1 MEQTAFIR
9 SGFDAVF
16 ALDGTDA
23 DYIHHELFH
32 QFMRKNQHGEMRLLD
47 SVERRIDY
55 DSDNWNRYKK
65 GCQAQYKEKA
75 SLDIIYEEIT
85 GDLCEYAMSG
95 SETMRNRLEG
105 LFEPGTLNA
114 LCKEA
119 RRVFAAN
126 RTGKQVGEGSSQN
139 QPSSD
144 RNPRYYLEK
153 TGERN
158 VNNIHNASQ
167 EKAKPLSAEAVVNTE
182 KGQARQTTVQGIA
195 KVTDGEVEVKLREG
209 KTAPLADV
217 EFTNPTLGSLYE
229 AAGNYVTGTAKAFV
243 AGYDG
248 SLPLTQYQA
257 AFEFIHNQA
266 VKGVAMDAAVEAAGD
281 VGQQLSNSA
290 RKLAYNSGLR
300 DAQVLHSPADN
311 GRIEAT
317 ESETTSIADE
327 KLHTESLTEKTESDT
342 TSALNSVDNEVGMVI
357 GGDFDS
363 EVKVPTDKFADYIFK
378 EGATHGKN
386 VVYKALGYGKSDS
399 EYLASLYREQAIKK
413 YRAGDFTLGK
423 LDQYG
428 QRINIEIELKG
439 KGAYSDKISYFKSGW
454 MINPD
459 GSISLNTPFAGFT
472 R

>member
-1 MEQTAFIR
+1 M
-9 SGFDAVF
+9 
-16 ALDGTDA
+16 
-23 DYIHHELFH
+23 
-32 QFMRKNQHGEMRLLD
+32 
-47 SVERRIDY
+47 
-55 DSDNWNRYKK
+55 
-65 GCQAQYKEKA
+65 
-75 SLDIIYEEIT
+75 
-85 GDLCEYAMSG
+85 
-95 SETMRNRLEG
+95 
-105 LFEPGTLNA
+105 
-114 LCKEA
+114 
-119 RRVFAAN
+119 
-126 RTGKQVGEGSSQN
+126 
-139 QPSSD
+139 
-144 RNPRYYLEK
+144 
-153 TGERN
+153 
-158 VNNIHNASQ
+158 NNIHNASQ
-167 EKAKPLSAEAVVNTE
+167 EKAKPLSAEAVVNTK
-182 KGQARQTTVQGIA
+182 KGQAQQTTVQGIA

-217 EFTNPTLGSLYE
+217 EFTNPTLESLYE